1 MPVIIGVNPVPRPKK
16 KIKAGTTKTVKRA
29 KSAKQ
34 TTTKGKTAMAKKR
47 KPSVPKYKTRTKVIT
62 KVRNRRRKTAKTI
75 RRRKTSTS
83 EALNLGKIFRAAG
96 AVSLGMVV
104 AKVAVNKLTA
114 GGSEKEAWSW
124 PNIFMAAGSSVVAAF
139 ILGAFGLRKP
149 TVALIAVG
157 GVGLALFKTMTCKIA
172 TRWPI
177 TDEWF
182 GEDNALPSEMMGAD
196 EFEVVDYT
204 PGEMLGQ
211 TNAGGRLVPSA
222 AWMGATEATEGGG
235 QLVAPMPGMGSVE
248 DMSHIANQT
257 RMMYATGGMM

>member
-1 MPVIIGVNPVPRPKK
+1 MPVIIGVNPVPRPKPK
-16 KIKAGTTKTVKRA
+16 RKTKTVKTA
-29 KSAKQ
+29 KTAK
-34 TTTKGKTAMAKKR
+34 TKGKTTMPKKR
-47 KPSVPKYKTRTKVIT
+47 KSPSKPKYKYKTRTKVIT
-62 KVRNRRRKTAKTI
+62 KYRNRPQKAAKTL

-139 ILGAFGLRKP
+139 ILGAFGLKKP

-157 GVGLALFKTMTCKIA
+157 GVALALFKTATCKIA
-172 TRWPI
+172 TRWPW

-182 GEDNALPSEMMGAD
+182 GEDNQLPTEMMGAD

-204 PGEMLGQ
+204 PGAMLGQ
-211 TNAGGRLVPSA
+211 GGGQLVTPT
-222 AWMGATEATEGGG
+222 AWMGAGGG
-235 QLVAPMPGMGSVE
+235 QLVAPMPGMGSTE
-248 DMSHIANQT
+248 MQNIASQT
-257 RMMYATGGMM
+257 RLMYATGGMM

>member
-1 MPVIIGVNPVPRPKK
+1 MPVIIGVNPV
-16 KIKAGTTKTVKRA
+16 KRA
-29 KSAKQ
+29 KTAKK
-34 TTTKGKTAMAKKR
+34 TTTKGKTAMAKKAKR
-47 KPSVPKYKTRTKVIT
+47 KAPSKPKYKYKTRTKVIT
-62 KVRNRRRKTAKTI
+62 KYRNRPKKAAKTV
-75 RRRKTSTS
+75 RRKTSTS

-139 ILGAFGLRKP
+139 ILGAFGLKKP

-172 TRWPI
+172 TRWPW

-182 GEDNALPSEMMGAD
+182 GEDNSLPSEMIGAD

-204 PGEMLGQ
+204 PGAMLGQ

-222 AWMGATEATEGGG
+222 AWMGATEGGG
-235 QLVAPMPGMGSVE
+235 QLVAPMPGMGSVQ
-248 DMSHIANQT
+248 DMSNIANQT